1 MWLILLRNAYGSYGR
16 SLTLQQQKAQGILFQ
31 FIKTGTEC
39 VVNDKISNGDFS
51 WEQAGHIQSCG
62 CCMAKNGDQFWIPS
76 HLSLNRRIIEASM

>member
-16 SLTLQQQKAQGILFQ
+16 ILTLQQQKGSRYLDSI
-31 FIKTGTEC
+31 IKTSTEC

-62 CCMAKNGDQFWIPS
+62 CCMAKNGDWLWIPA
-76 HLSLNRRIIEASM
+76 H